1 MNKPLTGLER
11 QREIYL
17 GGVAGEKPS
26 IPIDPEAL
34 EKAAKDRLSLEAYA
48 YIAGGAGVERTMHN
62 NRAAFDAWQVV
73 PRMLRN
79 VAERDLSIQLLGRKY
94 SSPFLLAPIG
104 VLEMAHKEADLAV
117 ARAAAKHQIPYI
129 FSNQASTPMEEVAAE
144 MGDAP
149 RWFQLYWS
157 KNNDLVASLV
167 SRAERIGCEAI
178 VVTLDTTLLGWRVND
193 LDQAYLPF
201 LRGKGIAQYTSDPV
215 FQQMLN
221 SEPQGP
227 AQDAKRKINLSSLQT
242 LAQMASHYP
251 GKALTALRSGK
262 AIRAVQHFIN
272 VYTNPALS
280 WEDLAFLRS
289 HTKLP
294 ILLKGILHP
303 EDAKLA
309 IQHGVDGI
317 MVSNHGGRQVD
328 GAVGALTMLPE
339 IVDAV
344 QDQIPVLFDSGIRTG
359 ADAFKAL
366 ALGAKA
372 VAIGRPYVYGL
383 TLGGQAGVEEVLK
396 NFLGDLDLTL
406 GLSGCK
412 SLNTLNRDY
421 LRTK

>member
-1 MNKPLTGLER
+1 MKKPLTGLER

-17 GGVAGEKPS
+17 RGVAGDKPA
-26 IPIDPEAL
+26 IPMDPEAL
-34 EKAAKDRLSLEAYA
+34 EKAAKDRLSLEAFA
-48 YIAGGAGVERTMHN
+48 YIAGGAGLERTMQN
-62 NRAAFDAWQVV
+62 NREAFRHWQVV

-79 VAERDLSIQLLGRKY
+79 VAQRDLSINLLGRKY
-94 SSPFLLAPIG
+94 PTPFLLAPIG
-104 VLEMAHKEADLAV
+104 VLEMAHKDADLAV
-117 ARAAAKHQIPYI
+117 GRAAAKHHIPYI
-129 FSNQASTPMEEVAAE
+129 FSNQASTPMEQVAAE

-167 SRAERIGCEAI
+167 RRAEAIGCEAI
-178 VVTLDTTLLGWRVND
+178 VVTLDTTLLGWRVQD

-215 FQQMLN
+215 FLKMLEN
-221 SEPQGP
+221 PPEGLS
-227 AQDAKRKINLSSLQT
+227 QDTKRKINLSALQT
-242 LAQMASHYP
+242 LVQMVSKYP
-251 GKALTALRSGK
+251 GKSIDALRSGK
-262 AIRAVQHFIN
+262 ALRAVQHFIN

-280 WEDLAFLRS
+280 WEDLAFLRAQ
-289 HTKLP
+289 TQLP

-309 IQHGVDGI
+309 IQYGMDGI
-317 MVSNHGGRQVD
+317 IVSNHGGRQVD

-339 IVDAV
+339 VVAAVD
-344 QDQIPVLFDSGIRTG
+344 DKIPVLFDSGVRTG
-359 ADAFKAL
+359 ADAFIAL

-383 TLGGQAGVEEVLK
+383 TLGGEEGVNDVLK

-412 SLNTLNRDY
+412 SLNTLSKDY
-421 LRTK
+421 LREK

>member
-62 NRAAFDAWQVV
+62 NRTAFDAWQVV